1 MRKLAIALSVLAA
14 VAFAGGVA
22 WKAEATT
29 WKSGTLNLP
38 SAAKNQSPVEQ
49 TACYGWGRFCP
60 PGYRWGCGPY
70 KCKCRPCF

>member
-1 MRKLAIALSVLAA
+1 MRKLAIALGVSAVVLL
-14 VAFAGGVA
+14 AGGVA
-22 WKAEATT
+22 WKAEATSL
-29 WKSGTLNLP
+29 KSGTLNLS

-60 PGYRWGCGPY
+60 PGYTWRCGPY